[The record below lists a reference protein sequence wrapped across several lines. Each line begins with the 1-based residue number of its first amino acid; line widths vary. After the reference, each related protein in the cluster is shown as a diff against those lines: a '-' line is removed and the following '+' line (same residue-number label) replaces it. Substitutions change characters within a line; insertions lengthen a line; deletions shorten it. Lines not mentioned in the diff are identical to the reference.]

1 MASHMERISSATGH
15 RDRVSFAAGHRE
27 RVSSA
32 ARHRE
37 RVSSAACHRERVNP
51 EVHAKY
57 FIIIII
63 KVTGKGVSSAKSQSK
78 KVKLCTRPQGKGY
91 ILQQATRK
99 RVS

>member
-15 RDRVSFAAGHRE
+15 RERVSFAAG
-27 RVSSA
+27 
-32 ARHRE
+32 HRE

-63 KVTGKGVSSAKSQSK
+63 KVTGKGVSSAKSQK
-78 KVKLCTRPQGKGY
+78 KRGKLYNRTYGKGKFCSWSQGKG
-91 ILQQATRK
+91 
-99 RVS
+99 